1 MHLRSFRYHPPVSRS
16 GSMSSKLPITVAI
29 PVRNE
34 ERNLPSCLARLSRF
48 ERVVVL
54 DSCSTDRTAE
64 IARGAGADIVE
75 FRWNGQFPKK
85 RNWYM
90 RNHRVETPWVFF
102 LDADE
107 FVDDRFCDE
116 LERTLATTSHSGFW
130 INYTNWF
137 MGRELKHGDANRKL
151 ALFRVG
157 AGEYER
163 ILEDSWSTL
172 DMEVHE
178 HPVLSGSVGEIA
190 ARIDHRDYRGLDHW
204 FRKHNDYST
213 WEARRLIALRRDG
226 LDAHPELTARQL
238 RKYRSVGKWWLPIAY
253 FAGTFF
259 GRRGFL
265 DGYPGFVYASCKAVY
280 FWQIGLKAR
289 EILEENSTT
298 GDRQR

>member
-1 MHLRSFRYHPPVSRS
+1 MA
-16 GSMSSKLPITVAI
+16 KLPVTVAI

-34 ERNLPSCLARLSRF
+34 ERNLPACLERLGRF

-54 DSCSTDRTAE
+54 DSASTDRTAE
-64 IARGAGADIVE
+64 IARAAGAELVE
-75 FRWNGQFPKK
+75 FRWDGQFPKK
-85 RNWYM
+85 RNWYL
-90 RNHRVETPWVFF
+90 RNHRVPTQWVFF

-116 LERTLATTSHSGFW
+116 LERTLPGTPHAGFW

-137 MGRELKHGDANRKL
+137 MGRELRHGDANRKL

-163 ILEDSWSTL
+163 IQEDSWSNL

-178 HPVLSGSVGEIA
+178 HPVLEGSVGEIG

-226 LDAHPELTARQL
+226 LDAHPELTPRQL
-238 RKYRSVGKWWLPIAY
+238 RKYRSIGKWWLPAAY
-253 FAGTFF
+253 FASFYVAK
-259 GRRGFL
+259 RGFL
-265 DGYPGFVYASCKAVY
+265 DGYPGFAYACCKAAY
-280 FWQIGLKAR
+280 FWQIGLKCG
-289 EILEENSTT
+289 EFESTGPVGT
-298 GDRQR
+298 GNQT